1 MSENLLASGHTACAG
16 CGEALGIKLLMQALG
31 PNTIIANA
39 TGCSEI
45 FTSLYPRSAWKVP
58 WIHSLFENAPA
69 VASGIEVALKAL
81 GRENEAQVVAIGG
94 DGAMADIG
102 FGALSGML
110 ERGHNILAI
119 CLDNEAYMNTGIQRS
134 GLTPLYASTT
144 TSPAGKISH
153 GNETLKKDLPSI
165 IAAHGTKYV
174 ATTTVAYPRDIE
186 KKVKKALEVKGSKYI
201 HILVPCP
208 LGWGHEIN
216 MTITISRLA
225 VQTGLFPLYEMEN
238 GVITSVFKIG
248 KKVPVEE
255 YLKLQKRFR
264 HLFNDKSGA
273 EEIQKIQSI
282 ADANI
287 ARLGLMA
294 EPQKHPVTTK

>member
-1 MSENLLASGHTACAG
+1 MTDNIMASGHTACAG
-16 CGEALGIKLLMQALG
+16 CGEALGMKLLTNVLG

-45 FTSLYPRSAWKVP
+45 FTTLWPRTAWRVP

-69 VASGIEVALKAL
+69 VASGIEAALKAQ
-81 GRENEAQVVAIGG
+81 GREKGIQIVAMGG

-110 ERGHNILAI
+110 ERGHNILSV
-119 CLDNEAYMNTGIQRS
+119 CLDNEGYMNTGIQRS

-144 TSPAGKISH
+144 TCPSGKASK
-153 GNETLKKDLPSI
+153 GNDTPKKDLPAI
-165 IAAHGTKYV
+165 VAAHGTKYV
-174 ATTTVAYPRDIE
+174 ATATVAYPRDLE
-186 KKVKKALEVKGSKYI
+186 KKVKKAMEIEGPKYI

-208 LGWGHEIN
+208 LGWGFDVSE
-216 MTITISRLA
+216 TIMLSRLA
-225 VQTGLFPLYEMEN
+225 VQTGLFPVYEMEN
-238 GVITSVFKIG
+238 GKITSVMKIG

-255 YLKLQKRFR
+255 YLKLQKRFK
-264 HLFNDKSGA
+264 HLFHGDCQGQLA
-273 EEIQKIQSI
+273 VIQEI

-287 ARLGLMA
+287 ARFSLMA
-294 EPQKHPVTTK
+294 EAKREPVPAV